1 VLDPEPAGPAVSWRY
16 KEAVPRRPLSKRVT
30 LEEVARAAGVSRA
43 TVSRVVNGVTSVDES
58 IRAAVEEAISMTG
71 YLPNLAARSLVTR
84 RADAVALVLPQE
96 GRVLGDPFFGRV
108 VRGVMTVTAPSGLHL
123 VLTITGAGTREQVVT
138 DLKRGRL
145 DGVILIHTEPADPL
159 PGWLVNAHFPV
170 VLSARPTTPL
180 AITYVDVNQTA
191 GAGLAARHLQRSGR
205 HRLATIAGPQDTPAG
220 QDRLTGFRAAVG
232 ADVPWVE
239 GDFTMQSGALAMERL
254 LAAHPD
260 VDGVFVA
267 SDLMAQGAIPVLR
280 REGRHVPTDVA
291 IVGFDD
297 SSAALDCD
305 PPLTTVRQPTEE
317 MAAEMARLLV
327 RQIEHPET
335 PVSAVVFEPSL
346 VVRRS
351 A

>member
-1 VLDPEPAGPAVSWRY
+1 MPGPPSGY
-16 KEAVPRRPLSKRVT
+16 KEAVPRRPVSKRVT

-43 TVSRVVNGVTSVDES
+43 TVSRVVNGVSSVDEN
-58 IRAAVEEAISMTG
+58 IRHAVEEAISTTG

-84 RADAVALVLPQE
+84 RADAVALVLPDE

-108 VRGVMTVTAPSGLHL
+108 VRGVMSVTAPAGLHL
-123 VLTITGAGTREQVVT
+123 VLTTTGAGTREQVVS
-138 DLKRGRL
+138 DLLRGRL
-145 DGVILIHTEPADPL
+145 DGVILVHTSPADPL
-159 PGWLVNAHFPV
+159 PAQLVSNHFPV
-170 VLSARPTTPL
+170 VLSARPPTPL

-191 GAGLAARHLQRSGR
+191 GAALAARHLIRTGR
-205 HRLATIAGPQDTPAG
+205 TRIATIAGPQDTPAG

-232 ADVPWVE
+232 DVPWVE
-239 GDFTMQSGALAMERL
+239 GDFTMRSGAGAMARL

-280 REGRHVPTDVA
+280 GEGRRVPDDVA

-327 RQIEHPET
+327 RQIERPET
-335 PVSAVVFEPSL
+335 PVSSVVFEPSL

-351 A
+351 T

>member
-1 VLDPEPAGPAVSWRY
+1 MP
-16 KEAVPRRPLSKRVT
+16 KRVT

-58 IRAAVEEAISMTG
+58 IRRTVEEAISSTG

-84 RADAVALVLPQE
+84 RADAVALVLPDE
-96 GRVLGDPFFGRV
+96 ERILGDPFFGRV
-108 VRGVMTVTAPSGLHL
+108 VRGVMTVTGPAGIHL
-123 VLTITGAGTREQVVT
+123 VLTITGSGTREQVVS

-145 DGVILIHTEPADPL
+145 DGVILIHTAPGDPL
-159 PGWLVNAHFPV
+159 PGLLVSGRFPV

-180 AITYVDVNQTA
+180 AITYVDVNQTL
-191 GAGLAARHLQRSGR
+191 GAALAADHLRRIGR
-205 HRLATIAGPQDTPAG
+205 RRLATIAGPQTTPAG
-220 QDRLTGFRAAVG
+220 QDRLSGFLASVG
-232 ADVPWVE
+232 EVPWEE
-239 GDFTMQSGALAMERL
+239 GDFTMRSGAAAMERL
-254 LAAHPD
+254 LAAHPE

-267 SDLMAQGAIPVLR
+267 SDLMAQGAVPVLR
-280 REGRHVPTDVA
+280 RHGLRVPEDVA

-297 SSAALDCD
+297 STAALDCD

-317 MAAEMARLLV
+317 MAAEMARLLLK
-327 RQIEHPET
+327 QIDHPET
-335 PVSAVVFEPSL
+335 PVGSVVFEPSL

>member
-1 VLDPEPAGPAVSWRY
+1 MLEQATSGY
-16 KEAVPRRPLSKRVT
+16 KEVVPRRPVTKRVT

-58 IRAAVEEAISMTG
+58 IRQAVEEAISTTG

-84 RADAVALVLPQE
+84 RADAVALVLPDE
-96 GRVLGDPFFGRV
+96 DRVLGDPFFGRV

-123 VLTITGAGTREQVVT
+123 VLTTTAAGTGDQVLS

-145 DGVILIHTEPADPL
+145 DGVILVHTSPDDPL
-159 PGWLVNAHFPV
+159 PARLVGAHHPV
-170 VLSARPTTPL
+170 VLSARPQNPL
-180 AITYVDVNQTA
+180 SITYVDVNQTA
-191 GAGLAARHLQRSGR
+191 GASLAAQHLQRAGR
-205 HRLATIAGPQDTPAG
+205 SRIATVAGPQDNPAG
-220 QDRLTGFRAAVG
+220 QDRLTGFRAALG
-232 ADVPWVE
+232 DVPWAE
-239 GDFTMQSGALAMERL
+239 GDFTMRGGAAAMERL
-254 LAAHPD
+254 LASHPD

-280 REGRHVPTDVA
+280 RAGKQVPGDVA

-297 SSAALDCD
+297 SSAALDCE

-335 PVSAVVFEPSL
+335 PVTSVVFEPSL
-346 VVRRS
+346 VVRHS
-351 A
+351 T

>member
-1 VLDPEPAGPAVSWRY
+1 MLPTAPSGY
-16 KEAVPRRPLSKRVT
+16 KEVVPRRPGTKRVT

-43 TVSRVVNGVTSVDES
+43 TVSRVVNGVASVDEN
-58 IRAAVEEAISMTG
+58 IRQAVEEAISTTG

-84 RADAVALVLPQE
+84 RADAVALVLPDE
-96 GRVLGDPFFGRV
+96 DRILGDPFFGRV
-108 VRGVMTVTAPSGLHL
+108 VRGVMTVTGPAGLHL
-123 VLTITGAGTREQVVT
+123 VLTTTGAGTSDQVVS

-145 DGVILIHTEPADPL
+145 DGVILVHTSASDPL
-159 PGWLVNAHFPV
+159 PGRLIGAHHPV
-170 VLSARPTTPL
+170 VLSARPPTPL

-191 GAGLAARHLQRSGR
+191 GAALAAGHLRRAGR
-205 HRLATIAGPQDTPAG
+205 TRLATIAGPQDTPAG
-220 QDRLTGFRAAVG
+220 QDRLSGFLAEVG
-232 ADVPWVE
+232 DVPWVE
-239 GDFTMQSGALAMERL
+239 GDFTMSGGADAMARL

-280 REGRHVPTDVA
+280 REGRRVPDDVA

-327 RQIEHPET
+327 KQIEHPDT
-335 PVSAVVFEPSL
+335 PVSSVVFSPSL

>member
-1 VLDPEPAGPAVSWRY
+1 VLGQAGSGY
-16 KEAVPRRPLSKRVT
+16 KEVVPRRPVIKRVT

-43 TVSRVVNGVTSVDES
+43 TVSRVVNGVASVDEN
-58 IRAAVEEAISMTG
+58 IRQAVEEAISTTG
-71 YLPNLAARSLVTR
+71 YLPNLAARTLVTR
-84 RADAVALVLPQE
+84 RADAVALVLPDE
-96 GRVLGDPFFGRV
+96 DRILGDPFFGRV
-108 VRGVMTVTAPSGLHL
+108 VRGVMTVTAPAGLHL
-123 VLTITGAGTREQVVT
+123 VLTTTGAGTSEQVVS

-145 DGVILIHTEPADPL
+145 DGVILVHTSPADPL
-159 PGWLVNAHFPV
+159 PGRLILGHYPV
-170 VLSARPTTPL
+170 VLSARPTAPL
-180 AITYVDVNQTA
+180 PITYVDVNQTA
-191 GAGLAARHLQRSGR
+191 GAALAARHLTRAGCR
-205 HRLATIAGPQDTPAG
+205 RIATIAGPQDTPAG
-220 QDRLTGFRAAVG
+220 QDRLTGFLAALG
-232 ADVPWVE
+232 DVPWVA
-239 GDFTMQSGALAMERL
+239 GDFTMRSGAAAMERL
-254 LAAHPD
+254 LATHPE

-280 REGRHVPTDVA
+280 REGRRVPDDVA

-327 RQIEHPET
+327 RQIEHPDT
-335 PVSAVVFEPSL
+335 PVTSVVFEPSL